1 MRIGIDTQSTMGRKT
16 GIGSYTV
23 NLLAA
28 LRKIA
33 PDDEFVELNWGRD
46 VVMRTDR
53 RLRWQQWGLG
63 RAARKAVVELLHVP
77 GFDAPLWKPCPV
89 VLTVHDLI
97 GILFPE
103 NLPLV
108 SRLYWSRWLPFTV
121 RFADAIIADSECTR
135 RDIVRLLHVPDERI
149 RVIYPGVGKSFR
161 PQSARQV
168 DACRLR
174 YSLPKDYILYVGTI
188 EPRKGVATIVEALAR
203 TRARHHL
210 VIAGKCG
217 WYWGSVLR
225 RIAALNLE
233 QQVHVLDY
241 VPDAD
246 LPRLYSGA
254 KAFVFPSRYEGFGLP
269 VLEAMACGCPVI
281 CSSTSSLPEVVGD
294 AALLVAAGDPEPLA
308 EAIDLLLESAHLQ
321 QDLRERGLRRAGR
334 FTWEDAARLT
344 LEVYGRV
351 AAGELRVAW
360 RGT

>member
-1 MRIGIDTQSTMGRKT
+1 MRIGIDTQSTTGRKT
-16 GIGSYTV
+16 GIGSYTA

-33 PDDEFVELNWGRD
+33 PENEFVELSWRQD

-63 RAARKAVVELLHVP
+63 WAARQARVELLHVP

-97 GILFPE
+97 GMLFAE
-103 NLPLV
+103 DLPLV

-135 RDIVRLLHVPDERI
+135 RDIVRLLRVPDERI
-149 RVIYPGVGKSFR
+149 RVIYPGVGESFR
-161 PQSARQV
+161 PQSARQI

-174 YSLPKDYILYVGTI
+174 YSLPKEYILYVGTI
-188 EPRKGVATIVEALAR
+188 EPRKGVATIIEALAR
-203 TRARHHL
+203 ASARHHL
-210 VIAGKCG
+210 VIAGKRG
-217 WYWGSVLR
+217 WYWESALR
-225 RIAALNLE
+225 RVSALNLE
-233 QQVHVLDY
+233 EQVHVLDY

-246 LPRLYSGA
+246 LPALYSGA

-281 CSSTSSLPEVVGD
+281 CSSTSSLPEVVGE
-294 AALLVAAGDPEPLA
+294 AALLVTPGDPDLLA
-308 EAIDLLLESAHLQ
+308 EAIDLLVDSADLQ

-334 FTWEDAARLT
+334 FTWEDTAHLT
-344 LEVYGRV
+344 LEVYGQV
-351 AAGELRVAW
+351 AAGELHMGW